1 MCKAIS
7 PVLVSNFAHFAFQIR
22 PFCILISSSLHSQ
35 GYPIGICFVVISLI
49 IIIIMYFQEKK
60 NMKLRAV
67 QNDIIFM
74 LQKQEKGIITLSDND
89 NSLLLQRR

>member
-1 MCKAIS
+1 
-7 PVLVSNFAHFAFQIR
+7 
-22 PFCILISSSLHSQ
+22 
-35 GYPIGICFVVISLI
+35 
-49 IIIIMYFQEKK
+49 MYFQEKK

-89 NSLLLQRR
+89 NSLLLQRRLAVRDECSFCASL

>member
-22 PFCILISSSLHSQ
+22 PICFLISPILQSQ
-35 GYPIGICFVVISLI
+35 GYPIGIWFMVISLI

-60 NMKLRAV
+60 NMKLQAV

-74 LQKQEKGIITLSDND
+74 LQKARKRHYNIVG
-89 NSLLLQRR
+89 QR

>member
-1 MCKAIS
+1 
-7 PVLVSNFAHFAFQIR
+7 
-22 PFCILISSSLHSQ
+22 
-35 GYPIGICFVVISLI
+35 
-49 IIIIMYFQEKK
+49 MYFQERK
-60 NMKLRAV
+60 NMKLQAV